1 MITHLQLRL
10 GSSLGQPP
18 LSVETAPSVTI
29 FVGPN
34 NSGKSQTLREIFS
47 FCQSGTVNFA
57 SRIVEKLIFLDR
69 NRDDVLKE
77 FETFIQEPNINETVG
92 QGITIVKVGL
102 ERFHVNTDLF
112 VNACITPN
120 ARSNQFANWYLKH
133 RTLNLDGPGRIGL
146 VNSQGRGDL
155 KYPTTPLAR
164 LLTNDEKRTSLR
176 KVVFDALGLYFAIDA
191 SQGDQLSVRF
201 GETPP
206 PDERRFHDETL
217 SYMRKALDTGAVS
230 DGVKAFTG
238 ILLQLHAGDPK
249 VIIVDEP
256 EAFLHPS
263 LALKLGKELAKGAAI
278 EGKHIFASTH
288 SPQFV
293 MGAILSG
300 AKVNIIRL
308 TYSPNSG
315 GTARLLSNTELN
327 MLMRDPLLRSVGV
340 LGALFYDYV
349 IVAEADADRAFY
361 QEINERLLAADDP
374 RGIPSAL
381 FINAENKQTIS
392 KIVAP
397 LRKLGVPTAAI
408 ADIDVLKDGGDEW
421 SRHLKACGTP
431 IGEHQPY
438 GTRRLRVHDALRNKN
453 PEFKTAGGITLLE
466 GAERELAENLLS
478 DLGRYGLFIVPRGE
492 VEAWLSDLRVSRSKH
507 GWLRSIFE
515 VMGSDINAV
524 QYVKPAADDVWDFV
538 ADIRSWL
545 VDPNRRGIPA

>member
-1 MITHLQLRL
+1 V
-10 GSSLGQPP
+10 GQP
-18 LSVETAPSVTI
+18 LLKVEVVPSVTI

-34 NSGKSQTLREIFS
+34 NSGKSQALREIFS
-47 FCQSGTVNFA
+47 FCQNGTVNVA
-57 SRIVEKLIFLDR
+57 SRIVEKLMFSDR
-69 NRDDVLKE
+69 NRQDVLRE
-77 FETFIQEPNINETVG
+77 FETLIQKPNVNETVG
-92 QGITIVKVGL
+92 EAYTIVKVGS
-102 ERFHVNTDLF
+102 ERFHIQKNEF
-112 VNACITPN
+112 IEACTTPN
-120 ARSNQFANWYLKH
+120 TRSNQFAAWYLRH
-133 RTLNLDGPGRIGL
+133 QTLNLDGPGRIGL
-146 VNSQGRGDL
+146 LNGQGRGDL
-155 KYPTTPLAR
+155 KFPAAPLAR
-164 LLTNDEKRTSLR
+164 LLTNDEKRASLR
-176 KVVFDALGLYFAIDA
+176 KVVFDAVGLYFAIDA
-191 SQGDQLSVRF
+191 SQGDQLNVRF
-201 GETPP
+201 GRTPP

-217 SYMRKALDTGAVS
+217 AYMREALDIGAVS

-288 SPQFV
+288 SSQFV

-315 GTARLLSNTELN
+315 GTARLLSNAELN
-327 MLMRDPLLRSVGV
+327 TLMKDPLLRSVGV

-374 RGIPSAL
+374 RGIPNAL
-381 FINAENKQTIS
+381 FLNAENKQAIP

-397 LRKLGVPTAAI
+397 LRKLGIPTAAI

-421 SRHLKACGTP
+421 TRHLKACGIP

-438 GTRRLRVHDALRNKN
+438 GTRRVNVLDALRNKN
-453 PEFKTAGGITLLE
+453 SEFKIAGGIALLE
-466 GAERELAENLLS
+466 GAERESAENLLG
-478 DLGRYGLFIVPRGE
+478 DLGRYGLFVVPRGE
-492 VEAWLSDLRVSRSKH
+492 VEAWLSSLSVSRSKH

-515 VMGSDINAV
+515 VMGSDINAEG
-524 QYVKPAADDVWDFV
+524 YVKPGPNDVWDFLARV
-538 ADIRSWL
+538 RNWL